1 MVQVMNSEFYEV
13 YVDSDCVGKYMPL
26 QYALML
32 IKASYSEFYAEPG
45 LEIKIKKMVLGT
57 ESTDDVITKETINE

>member
-13 YVDSDCVGKYMPL
+13 YVGSDCVGKYMPL
-26 QYALML
+26 QYALIL

-45 LEIKIKKMVLGT
+45 LEIKIKKMTFNIESADVFVGKAGT
-57 ESTDDVITKETINE
+57 DE